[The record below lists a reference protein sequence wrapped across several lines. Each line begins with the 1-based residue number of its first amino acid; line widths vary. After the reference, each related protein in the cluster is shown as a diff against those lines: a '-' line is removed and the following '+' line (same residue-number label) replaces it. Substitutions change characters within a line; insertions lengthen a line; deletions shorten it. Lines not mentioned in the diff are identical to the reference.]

1 MPERGNM
8 MGSRCGGSFGDR
20 DVRGTERFDR
30 NSIGGFG
37 REFGSRFDRAGGDRS
52 DSFMVGS
59 QPVRS
64 NNDSRASERGLGGM
78 RGGRG
83 GANAGPLGL
92 VQKVMKKVKHISLI
106 PRSCTD
112 KIAGRVIPPYCRHA
126 VRC

>member
-1 MPERGNM
+1 
-8 MGSRCGGSFGDR
+8 
-20 DVRGTERFDR
+20 
-30 NSIGGFG
+30 
-37 REFGSRFDRAGGDRS
+37 
-52 DSFMVGS
+52 MVDS

-92 VQKVMKKVKHISLI
+92 VQKVMKKVKHISPV

-112 KIAGRVIPPYCRHA
+112 KITGRVIPPCCGHA